1 MKSVDGR
8 AYQLSHSGHQVTYTG
23 PGDSASVEAPPSCPP
38 MSPKPAAMCPPG
50 SEVDTCQVTKKG
62 IQNHEH
68 VNLTYCSLNVLWTN
82 VDQVNAAKMFHQ
94 RRVILLLSYSFASFV
109 WFIHQEVKYVRIVSV
124 SIICR
129 VMETVWGRVM
139 LGTWRCAATT
149 GAGPTRA
156 WRPHTWCPGPWWP
169 PPPTPAPWW
178 RPRLSSSAPTPR
190 LTAGVEV
197 SAVLSIAIITQESG
211 SQDKQYTSI
220 FLLFSYEAFY
230 FLSICPKVT

>member
-1 MKSVDGR
+1 MQQKCFTRDGSYFSCHTVLHHLSDSFGRSKS
-8 AYQLSHSGHQVTYTG
+8 
-23 PGDSASVEAPPSCPP
+23 
-38 MSPKPAAMCPPG
+38 
-50 SEVDTCQVTKKG
+50 
-62 IQNHEH
+62 I
-68 VNLTYCSLNVLWTN
+68 
-82 VDQVNAAKMFHQ
+82 
-94 RRVILLLSYSFASFV
+94 I
-109 WFIHQEVKYVRIVSV
+109 SV
-124 SIICR
+124 SIISR

-190 LTAGVEV
+190 QTAGVEV

-211 SQDKQYTSI
+211 SQDKQYTLI

>member
-1 MKSVDGR
+1 MAGR
-8 AYQLSHSGHQVTYTG
+8 TSWATAATRSPTPAPETRPVSRRPPAVL
-23 PGDSASVEAPPSCPP
+23 PCPPSQRPCAL
-38 MSPKPAAMCPPG
+38 PAQRWTHARWRI
-50 SEVDTCQVTKKG
+50 
-62 IQNHEH
+62 IQSHQH
-68 VNLTYCSLNVLWTN
+68 VNLPYCFWNVLWTN
-82 VDQVNAAKMFHQ
+82 MDQANAAKMFHQ
-94 RRVILLLSYSFASFV
+94 RRVILLLSYSFALFV
-109 WFIHQEVKYVRIVSV
+109 WFILEDEKYVSVRIIS
-124 SIICR
+124 R

-178 RPRLSSSAPTPR
+178 RPRLSSSAPTPQQ
-190 LTAGVEV
+190 TAGVEV